1 MRSKISRREF
11 LRTAAIAAAGTTLA
25 GAVACQPQTVIVE
38 KEKVVKET
46 VEVEKVVKETVV
58 VEKEKVVKETVV
70 VEKEVMVT
78 PVPTPS
84 QSSEA
89 PMLAEKTAAGD
100 LPPVDER
107 IPTEPMVL
115 EPFESIGKYGSSLVQ
130 LAPDPTGADAGFGS
144 TNDANS
150 VATRSYDLRTI
161 IPNVCKSWKLSDD
174 YTEIVFEMRKGMMW
188 SDGAPLTTEDV
199 RYWYEDE
206 LLNEELTPTVD
217 SKWKPGGE
225 VMELVVDDD
234 YTFRLR
240 FAIPYPIIIDYLAG
254 SGFWSPKR
262 FLKEFHINYNP
273 EAVEVAKSEG
283 FDLWIESYGYHN
295 ETGNL
300 QQDVD
305 RPILLPWMWES
316 QASNGDRFWVRN
328 PYFWEIDTVGNQ
340 LPYPDYHER
349 WVTGNLEVLAAK
361 VIAGEGT
368 HASWYLTLTDYPLFK
383 ENEGKGGY
391 TAGLYPDSRASEYGL
406 AFNYGHDDL
415 FLRELFNDLRWRMAM
430 SHAMNRDE
438 MNELNF
444 AGTGVPRQPIADP
457 GASFYE
463 EGIDQYYVEY
473 DPDKANDLLDEIG
486 LPWDANQEWRTRPD
500 GTPLNLTLEF
510 WASKSNVTDISELIK
525 GYWGK
530 VGINLTLKPEEKNFY
545 QERLQSNETEM
556 GVWAIGGGS
565 EIYSRQNEP
574 IRWRPPWHWMV
585 TPLGGPRWRE
595 WLDSDGAEGLE
606 PPEIIKE
613 LWDLTVQW
621 LAEPFGTE
629 RYMELGKRIFQIN
642 AENCWLIGTVG
653 LVPRVAV
660 IKDTVRNAPKPGQI
674 LSIEYGMWTPAQ
686 AEQWWLDV

>member
-500 GTPLNLTLEF
+500 GTPLTLTLEF

-545 QERLQSNETEM
+545 QERLQSNETQM

>member
-1 MRSKISRREF
+1 MKSKISRREF
-11 LRTAAIAAAGTTLA
+11 LRTAAVAAAGTTLA
-25 GAVACQPQTVIVE
+25 GAAACQPQTVIVE

-58 VEKEKVVKETVV
+58 VEKEKVVKQTVEV
-70 VEKEVMVT
+70 VKEVQVT

-89 PMLAEKTAAGD
+89 PMLADKTAAGD

-107 IPTEPMVL
+107 IPAEPMVL
-115 EPFESIGKYGSSLVQ
+115 EPFESIGKHGGSLVQ

-144 TNDANS
+144 TNSANS
-150 VATRSYDLRTI
+150 VATRSYDLRTV

-174 YTEIVFEMRKGMMW
+174 YTEIVFEMRKGMKW

-206 LLNEELTPTVD
+206 LLNEEWTPTIN

-225 VMELVVDDD
+225 VMQLIVDDD

-254 SGFWSPKR
+254 EGFWSPKR

-283 FDLWIESYGYHN
+283 FDLWIESYGFHN

-305 RPILLPWMWES
+305 RPVLLPWMWES

-328 PYFWEIDTVGNQ
+328 PYFWEIDPEGNQ

-349 WVTGNLEVLAAK
+349 WVTGNLEVLTAK

-368 HASWYLTLTDYPLFK
+368 HASWYLTLTDFPLFK

-438 MNELNF
+438 INELNF
-444 AGTGVPRQPIADP
+444 AGTGIPRQPIADP

-473 DPDKANDLLDEIG
+473 DPDLANELLDEIG
-486 LPWDANQEWRTRPD
+486 LPWDANHEWRTRPD
-500 GTPLNLTLEF
+500 GTPLTLTLEF

-545 QERLQSNETEM
+545 QERLQSNETQM

-621 LAEPFGTE
+621 LAEPFGTD

-660 IKDTVRNAPKPGQI
+660 IKNTVRNAPKPGQI

>member
-130 LAPDPTGADAGFGS
+130 LAPDPTGADAGFSS

>member
-1 MRSKISRREF
+1 MKSKVSRREF
-11 LRTAAIAAAGTTLA
+11 LRTAAVAAAGTTLA
-25 GAVACQPQTVIVE
+25 GAVACQPQTVVVE

-89 PMLAEKTAAGD
+89 PMLADRTTAGD

-107 IPTEPMVL
+107 IPAEPMVL
-115 EPFESIGKYGSSLVQ
+115 EPFESIGEYGNSLVQ
-130 LAPDPTGADAGFGS
+130 LAPDPTGQDAGFGS
-144 TNDANS
+144 SNSANT

-161 IPNVCKSWKLSDD
+161 IPNVCKAWKLSED
-174 YTEIVFEMRKGMMW
+174 YTEIVFEMRRGMKW
-188 SDGAPLTTEDV
+188 SDGAPLTTDDV
-199 RYWYEDE
+199 RFWYEDV
-206 LLNEELTPTVD
+206 LLNEELTPSIN
-217 SKWKPGGE
+217 SKWTPGDE
-225 VMELVVDDD
+225 VMELIVDDD

-240 FAIPYPIIIDYLAG
+240 FAVPYPIIIDYLPG
-254 SGFWSPKR
+254 SGFWAPKH

-273 EAVEVAKSEG
+273 DAVELAKSEG
-283 FDLWIESYGYHN
+283 FDLWIESYGFHAQ
-295 ETGNL
+295 TGNL

-305 RPILLPWMWES
+305 NPVLLPWMWES

-328 PYFWEIDTVGNQ
+328 PYFWEIDTEGNQ
-340 LPYPDYHER
+340 LPYADYHER
-349 WVTGNLEVLAAK
+349 WVTGNLEVLTAK

-368 HASWYLTLTDYPLFK
+368 HASWYLTLPDFPLFK
-383 ENEGKGGY
+383 ENEAQGDY

-406 AFNYGHDDL
+406 AFNYGHKDL
-415 FLRELFNDLRWRMAM
+415 YLRELFNDIRWRMAM

-438 MNELNF
+438 INELRF

-473 DPDKANDLLDEIG
+473 DPDKASDLLDEIG
-486 LPWDANQEWRTRPD
+486 LPWDSNEEWRTRAD
-500 GTPLNLTLEF
+500 GSPLNLTLEF
-510 WASKSNVTDISELIK
+510 WAGKSNVAEISELIK

-545 QERLQSNETEM
+545 QERLVANETDM

-565 EIYSRQNEP
+565 EVYSRQNEP
-574 IRWRPPWHWMV
+574 IRWRPPWHWMS

-595 WLDSDGAEGLE
+595 WLDSDGAEGIE

-621 LAEPFGTE
+621 LAEPNGTE
-629 RYMELGKRIFQIN
+629 RYMELGRRIFQIN

-660 IKDTVRNAPKPGQI
+660 VANTVHNAPEPGQI
-674 LSIEYGMWTPAQ
+674 LSIEYGMWTPSQ
-686 AEQWWLDV
+686 TEQWWVEG

>member
-1 MRSKISRREF
+1 MKSKISRREF

-25 GAVACQPQTVIVE
+25 GAAACQPQTVIVE

-58 VEKEKVVKETVV
+58 VEKEKVVKETIV

-89 PMLAEKTAAGD
+89 PMLADKTTAGD

-107 IPTEPMVL
+107 IPAEPMVL
-115 EPFESIGKYGSSLVQ
+115 EPFESIGKYGGSLVQ
-130 LAPDPTGADAGFGS
+130 LAPDPTGQDAGFGS
-144 TNDANS
+144 SNSANS

-174 YTEIVFEMRKGMMW
+174 YTEIVFELRKGMRW
-188 SDGAPLTTEDV
+188 SDGAPFTTDDV
-199 RYWYEDE
+199 RFWYEDG
-206 LLNEELTPTVD
+206 LLNEELTPTINK
-217 SKWKPGGE
+217 KWKPGGE

-240 FAIPYPIIIDYLAG
+240 FAVPYPIIIDYLPG
-254 SGFWSPKR
+254 SGFWSAKH

-273 EAVEVAKSEG
+273 EAVEIAKSEG
-283 FDLWIESYGYHN
+283 FDLWIESYGFHAQ
-295 ETGNL
+295 TGNL
-300 QQDVD
+300 QQDIDNPV
-305 RPILLPWMWES
+305 LLPWMWES

-328 PYFWEIDTVGNQ
+328 PYFWEIDTEGNQ

-349 WVTGNLEVLAAK
+349 WVVGNLEVLTAK

-368 HASWYLTLTDYPLFK
+368 HASWYLTLPDFPLFK
-383 ENEGKGGY
+383 ENEDKGNY

-406 AFNYGHDDL
+406 AFNYGHKDL
-415 FLRELFNDLRWRMAM
+415 YLRELFNDLRWRMAM

-438 MNELNF
+438 MNELRF
-444 AGTGVPRQPIADP
+444 AGTGVARQPIADP

-473 DPDKANDLLDEIG
+473 DPDLANELLDEIG
-486 LPWDANQEWRTRPD
+486 LPWDANQEWRTRAD
-500 GTPLNLTLEF
+500 GSPLNLTLEF
-510 WASKSNVTDISELIK
+510 WAGKSNVAEISELIK
-525 GYWGK
+525 GYWAK
-530 VGINLTLKPEEKNFY
+530 VGINVTLKPEEKNFY
-545 QERLQSNETEM
+545 QERLVANETDM
-556 GVWAIGGGS
+556 GNWAIGGGS
-565 EIYSRQNEP
+565 EVYSRQNEP
-574 IRWRPPWHWMV
+574 IRWRPPWHWMT
-585 TPLGGPRWRE
+585 TPLGGPSWRQ
-595 WLDSDGAEGLE
+595 WLDSDGEEGLE

-613 LWDLTVQW
+613 LWDLTLQW
-621 LAEPFGTE
+621 LAEPNGTE

-642 AENCWLIGTVG
+642 AENCWLLGTVG

-660 IKDTVRNAPKPGQI
+660 IKNTVRNAPKPGQI
-674 LSIEYGMWTPAQ
+674 LSIEYGMWTPSQ
-686 AEQWWLDV
+686 TEQWWLEE